1 MSDPIIVSL
10 LFFAA
15 IGFAGA
21 GIAFA
26 VARAREI
33 DEAESDVGMRA
44 VALLLSF
51 FGGTCAIVATGVS
64 GLFGFG
70 AVIAWF
76 SYILAADK
84 LGVFRIEQQASFSE
98 PATERRR
105 IA

>member
-1 MSDPIIVSL
+1 MSEPIIISL

-21 GIAFA
+21 GVAFA

-33 DEAESDVGMRA
+33 NEGENDVGMRA
-44 VALLLSF
+44 VAVLLGF
-51 FGGTCAIVATGVS
+51 FGGTCAFVAGGLS

-76 SYILAADK
+76 SYGLASNK
-84 LGVFRIEQQASFSE
+84 LGVFRIEQSSSYRE
-98 PATERRR
+98 PAAERRR